1 MGRKTLG
8 ILGGMGAKAGASF
21 YNRLVDLTPA
31 EKDQEHIEAVLYSNP
46 SIPDRTEGILE
57 TGTDP
62 YPALLSSARL
72 VEEAGA
78 DLLVIA
84 CISAHYYIPRLR
96 SELDCEILSAVE
108 ETSET
113 IKKECSGNCPV
124 GLLATTGTIRSE
136 LFQSALD
143 DRPVITLPDKLQ
155 EELVMGAIYGELKAG
170 RIAKGREKANEALR
184 IITDMGAGAVVIG
197 CSELPL
203 VIDPACVD
211 IRIFDSMEILIRRA
225 VSLCL
230 G

>member
-1 MGRKTLG
+1 MDKKILG

-21 YNRLVDLTPA
+21 FSRLVDLTPA
-31 EKDQEHIEAVLYSNP
+31 EKDQEHIETVLYSNP
-46 SIPDRTEGILE
+46 SIPDRTEGILG
-57 TGTDP
+57 TGADP

-78 DLLVIA
+78 DLIVIA

-96 SELDCEILSAVE
+96 SELDCDILSAVE
-108 ETSET
+108 ETADT
-113 IKKECSGNCPV
+113 IKKECPDHCPV
-124 GLLATTGTIRSE
+124 GIMATTGTIRSG

-143 DRPVITLPDKLQ
+143 DYPVITLPDKLQ
-155 EELVMGAIYGELKAG
+155 EELVMEAIYGDLKAG
-170 RIAKGREKANEALR
+170 RIDKGREKVNEALR
-184 IITDMGAGAVVIG
+184 IMIDMGAEAVVIG

-203 VIDPACVD
+203 VIGGCSAG

-225 VSLCL
+225 VSTCL